1 MRDAAS
7 LLGRHWPRV
16 LVTHSMP
23 LHTAPLDAHR
33 LVIPAVRSIVARVY
47 AHDALPLLY
56 RTMGGA
62 LPADANPF
70 LTTAPPLPGVPAND
84 SVIGSPARRL
94 ARRYPAMGLAD
105 SWQGVVTPGQA
116 LIVPAGA
123 AVAWHAVDDPEA
135 TVVDDAG
142 NDASPAVVVE
152 WCFIDAAAVPKLR
165 SAASL
170 RALTSPV
177 HRGLLDAL
185 SSQALDTTMVRLPP
199 LRASLDVLTA
209 WPRLKPEAVAASGD
223 SISHRFDGLLQSGDG
238 GDTGGSEGGLDQVEA
253 EASTQAGPQGGLG
266 DGGASGA
273 PGTEGTGE
281 SSAEAD
287 PETTP
292 LLEEPPQQEAGET
305 EAAFRRRTRVWKR
318 TQTASKAGGAPSTAP
333 GRGADRK
340 RKLRAWQDIRR
351 WQHRIR
357 QLLAPAP
364 EDLHVPA
371 ASRRSAVV
379 AFRVPVTR
387 RSGNEGAVG
396 AAGQAKL
403 VPLAREFV
411 LVWTE
416 TGAPPSA
423 STARRRISVAP
434 HGNAPSDD
442 PEEAGVAAQ
451 AGPGDAAAGRQR
463 SDRAGSRS
471 LSAAERR
478 AAARRNRQ
486 RKAAA
491 AAAASDVPEGGARS
505 DQEAAV
511 GAGAA
516 EPEPLPQRAAP
527 GGKGTVE
534 AILDDAS
541 AEEAAFLRSSP
552 EVVEAL
558 AALRRVQAVGPGDL
572 ASSAS
577 LREHS
582 AHIQA
587 EIGAGAVASLADIG
601 LELRQVAQ
609 GHAEARMLASSLA
622 DFHVLGATRVSLAGD
637 FLLRDG
643 SAADVGASLI
653 RDGTE
658 ADIVSQLQASQDGE
672 QSAQPSITALPCN
685 KVLSDSDKADPFAD
699 PDPHAAARRTL
710 PPEMLT
716 DPTMVCARVYGL
728 RPASS
733 YTFRAAAVSEA
744 SPVSFFSEPSAPAR
758 TRSLTL
764 PGTMLPPV
772 VAEESSSSATL
783 SLSLPTD
790 DGGMPVMGVLV
801 VRLDSP
807 TSQLANEVLLA
818 PASKVV
824 VRGLRPAHT
833 YRFAVAAVTAMGF
846 GQISP
851 LSDEAS
857 TPDLGFAF
865 AAGGRPG
872 AALTVRGVGSG
883 AESLVTPSELEAAQA
898 VKSLEL
904 DSATDEFG
912 KAFRNLGAHGRV
924 IFAAHVAVRQLLREG
939 YHVDVGAF
947 LQRSGLAHASEVLH
961 KAAAAEHSEQQRA
974 AARLTAGH
982 DLAPD
987 SGGPAVPGTTAPS
1000 RAAIEALRHTAAAA
1014 QGHHPHGDVIF
1025 GNEEPLAPRVR
1036 DLLEMPCQGAVVLLS
1051 DSAQLIRL
1059 QREDGF
1065 ERDWTIAGW
1074 ASHWSPRAFD
1084 VHAEVVVS
1092 NPPTGAGGHDAAVPT
1107 ALNAHAFRGRIVVF
1121 TRGAIPLAVKVRIAA
1136 SHGALGAVI
1145 VDTSRRCSDESFGQ
1159 VCVPGAAKAANEGW
1173 AALDPARMWD
1183 NARIPALIVGSD
1195 AGAYLMSLAS
1205 H

>member
-1 MRDAAS
+1 M
-7 LLGRHWPRV
+7 
-16 LVTHSMP
+16 
-23 LHTAPLDAHR
+23 
-33 LVIPAVRSIVARVY
+33 
-47 AHDALPLLY
+47 
-56 RTMGGA
+56 
-62 LPADANPF
+62 
-70 LTTAPPLPGVPAND
+70 
-84 SVIGSPARRL
+84 
-94 ARRYPAMGLAD
+94 
-105 SWQGVVTPGQA
+105 
-116 LIVPAGA
+116 
-123 AVAWHAVDDPEA
+123 
-135 TVVDDAG
+135 
-142 NDASPAVVVE
+142 
-152 WCFIDAAAVPKLR
+152 
-165 SAASL
+165 
-170 RALTSPV
+170 
-177 HRGLLDAL
+177 
-185 SSQALDTTMVRLPP
+185 
-199 LRASLDVLTA
+199 
-209 WPRLKPEAVAASGD
+209 
-223 SISHRFDGLLQSGDG
+223 
-238 GDTGGSEGGLDQVEA
+238 
-253 EASTQAGPQGGLG
+253 
-266 DGGASGA
+266 
-273 PGTEGTGE
+273 
-281 SSAEAD
+281 
-287 PETTP
+287 
-292 LLEEPPQQEAGET
+292 
-305 EAAFRRRTRVWKR
+305 
-318 TQTASKAGGAPSTAP
+318 
-333 GRGADRK
+333 
-340 RKLRAWQDIRR
+340 
-351 WQHRIR
+351 
-357 QLLAPAP
+357 
-364 EDLHVPA
+364 
-371 ASRRSAVV
+371 
-379 AFRVPVTR
+379 
-387 RSGNEGAVG
+387 G

-511 GAGAA
+511 GAAAA

-622 DFHVLGATRVSLAGD
+622 DFLVLGATRVSLAGD

-643 SAADVGASLI
+643 SAADVGTSLI

-658 ADIVSQLQASQDGE
+658 ADTVSQLQASQDGE

-772 VAEESSSSATL
+772 VAEVSSSSATL

-872 AALTVRGVGSG
+872 GEPLRDSVPTLRPAPRCAALVCCRH
-883 AESLVTPSELEAAQA
+883 P
-898 VKSLEL
+898 
-904 DSATDEFG
+904 
-912 KAFRNLGAHGRV
+912 
-924 IFAAHVAVRQLLREG
+924 VAL
-939 YHVDVGAF
+939 
-947 LQRSGLAHASEVLH
+947 
-961 KAAAAEHSEQQRA
+961 
-974 AARLTAGH
+974 
-982 DLAPD
+982 
-987 SGGPAVPGTTAPS
+987 S
-1000 RAAIEALRHTAAAA
+1000 RI
-1014 QGHHPHGDVIF
+1014 
-1025 GNEEPLAPRVR
+1025 
-1036 DLLEMPCQGAVVLLS
+1036 
-1051 DSAQLIRL
+1051 
-1059 QREDGF
+1059 
-1065 ERDWTIAGW
+1065 
-1074 ASHWSPRAFD
+1074 
-1084 VHAEVVVS
+1084 
-1092 NPPTGAGGHDAAVPT
+1092 
-1107 ALNAHAFRGRIVVF
+1107 
-1121 TRGAIPLAVKVRIAA
+1121 
-1136 SHGALGAVI
+1136 
-1145 VDTSRRCSDESFGQ
+1145 DTSVAMR
-1159 VCVPGAAKAANEGW
+1159 
-1173 AALDPARMWD
+1173 
-1183 NARIPALIVGSD
+1183 
-1195 AGAYLMSLAS
+1195 LAITRTS
-1205 H
+1205 QQP

>member
-185 SSQALDTTMVRLPP
+185 SSQALDTTMVR
-199 LRASLDVLTA
+199 R
-209 WPRLKPEAVAASGD
+209 
-223 SISHRFDGLLQSGDG
+223 LLQSGDG

-451 AGPGDAAAGRQR
+451 AGP
-463 SDRAGSRS
+463 
-471 LSAAERR
+471 
-478 AAARRNRQ
+478 
-486 RKAAA
+486 
-491 AAAASDVPEGGARS
+491 
-505 DQEAAV
+505 
-511 GAGAA
+511 
-516 EPEPLPQRAAP
+516 AP